1 MLFSEYQDQKQSAR
15 VFKQVTE
22 LVEKDFTESEQKKS
36 PFEKYAA
43 VYEKNHDLIGWITIE
58 GTRIDYPVMQT
69 KEKPNFYLKH
79 AFDKFILSEERTFVN
94 G

>member
-1 MLFSEYQDQKQSAR
+1 MGKRLIIIGAAIFAALFLFSSIMLFSEYQDQKQSAR

-43 VYEKNHDLIGWITIE
+43 VYEKNHDLIGWITI
-58 GTRIDYPVMQT
+58 
-69 KEKPNFYLKH
+69 
-79 AFDKFILSEERTFVN
+79 
-94 G
+94 